1 MRIAHFQ
8 VAEPG
13 AGTKATRLARMI
25 ESLRGVAGVI
35 VVRSLGLLTVL
46 YDEGRTDPVA
56 ISDALV
62 RWRIGA
68 PERPQAGVAGAAQDM
83 RC

>member
-13 AGTKATRLARMI
+13 AGTRVARLARMM
-25 ESLRGVAGVI
+25 ESLRGVAGVV

-46 YDEGRTDPVA
+46 YDEGRTDPVV
-56 ISDALV
+56 ISDAMV
-62 RWRIGA
+62 RWRFGA
-68 PERPQAGVAGAAQDM
+68 PDPSRARALGPSAVG
-83 RC
+83 

>member
-8 VAEPG
+8 FGKTGADCALVRVAAMLE
-13 AGTKATRLARMI
+13 A
-25 ESLRGVAGVI
+25 LRGVGGVV

-56 ISDALV
+56 ISDALT
-62 RWRIGA
+62 RWQAADRR
-68 PERPQAGVAGAAQDM
+68 PEAVAVDGLGG
-83 RC
+83 